1 MRKITSQSVDAFVNG
16 YRFNQ
21 GNTTVSGS
29 GCGATGIRDWYLML
43 HNNLIAKKEVQTNT
57 LTISDCGWQ
66 TVTTKE
72 RLNGVLSRLTFG
84 WGLFQ
89 KKGEWFL
96 TNGEETVQW
105 TGSATFRAGDL
116 IKS

>member
-43 HNNLIAKKEVQTNT
+43 HNNLIAKKIVNKHDLWITDT
-57 LTISDCGWQ
+57 GWQ

-84 WGLFQ
+84 WGLFH

-96 TNGEETVQW
+96 TNGEDTVQW
-105 TGSATFRAGDL
+105 KAVLPFELVT
-116 IKS
+116 

>member
-16 YRFNQ
+16 YRFNR
-21 GNTTVSGS
+21 GNTTVSV
-29 GCGATGIRDWYLML
+29 CGATGIRELYLML

-66 TVTTKE
+66 TDTTKE

-89 KKGEWFL
+89 KKG
-96 TNGEETVQW
+96 NGVRNE
-105 TGSATFRAGDL
+105 
-116 IKS
+116 

>member
-1 MRKITSQSVDAFVNG
+1 MRKITSQSVDAFVNE
-16 YRFNQ
+16 YRFNR
-21 GNTTVSGS
+21 GNTAV
-29 GCGATGIRDWYLML
+29 CCATEAREWCLML
-43 HNNLIAKKEVQTNT
+43 HNNLIAKRILFINDLWIT
-57 LTISDCGWQ
+57 DAGWQ
-66 TVTTKE
+66 TDTTKE
-72 RLNGVLSRLTFG
+72 RLNGVLYRLTSG

>member
-16 YRFNQ
+16 YRFNR
-21 GNTTVSGS
+21 GNTTVS
-29 GCGATGIRDWYLML
+29 GCGATGIREWYLML
-43 HNNLIAKKEVQTNT
+43 HNNLIAKKIVNKHDLWIT
-57 LTISDCGWQ
+57 DAGWQ

-96 TNGEETVQW
+96 TNDEETVQW

>member
-1 MRKITSQSVDAFVNG
+1 MRKITIQSVDAFVNG

-21 GNTTVSGS
+21 GNTTVSG
-29 GCGATGIRDWYLML
+29 CGDNEIREWYLIL
-43 HNNLIAKKEVQTNT
+43 HNNLIAKKIVFVNELQIT
-57 LTISDCGWQ
+57 DAGWK

-72 RLNGVLSRLTFG
+72 RLNGVLDRLTC

-89 KKGEWFL
+89 KKGRWYL
-96 TNGEETVQW
+96 TNGEETVKW
-105 TGSATFRAGDL
+105 TGSATFRAGNL

>member
-16 YRFNQ
+16 YMFNQ
-21 GNTTVSGS
+21 GNTTVSG
-29 GCGATGIRDWYLML
+29 CGGTEVQGWYLML
-43 HNNLIAKKEVQTNT
+43 HNNVIAKKEVKTNK

-66 TVTTKE
+66 TVTTKD
-72 RLNGVLSRLTFG
+72 RLNGVLDRLTFG

-89 KKGEWFL
+89 KKWKWYL
-96 TNGEETVQW
+96 TDGDVTVEW
-105 TGSATFRAGDL
+105 TGSATFRDGNL

>member
-16 YRFNQ
+16 YRFNR
-21 GNTTVSGS
+21 GNTTVSG
-29 GCGATGIRDWYLML
+29 CGATEIRKCYLML
-43 HNNLIAKKEVQTNT
+43 HNNLIAKKEVQCNT

-66 TVTTKE
+66 TDTTKE
-72 RLNGVLSRLTFG
+72 RLNGVLYRLTFG

-89 KKGEWFL
+89 NRGEWFL
-96 TNGEETVQW
+96 TNDEETVQW

>member
-16 YRFNQ
+16 YRFNR
-21 GNTTVSGS
+21 GNTTVSG
-29 GCGATGIRDWYLML
+29 CGATEIRKCYLML

-66 TVTTKE
+66 TDTTKE

-89 KKGEWFL
+89 NRGEWFL
-96 TNGEETVQW
+96 TNDEETVQW
-105 TGSATFRAGDL
+105 TGSATFIAGDL